1 MPEKEKKKRGRRP
14 KNNIIINNN
23 PNFETDKQLDN
34 LIVCLK
40 KKKDETTSEELNG
53 YSFSDSGVIESNVSV
68 NDKVNDGQVNALVND
83 VQVNALVNDNVSD
96 NPDAVS
102 AINAVSA
109 LNVIPDVIIPV
120 SENPKCIGK
129 MCWNCCHSYEF
140 ITCQAISK
148 YENDIFYTYGD
159 FCSNECVARYLFET
173 YHNNELWNKY
183 SLLNLYYNTS
193 SNKQNAIVKLAPNRL
208 SLRVFGGN
216 LTIEEYRENH
226 SYTFRDIKL
235 PPIIPINLNYYN
247 YDNNVKINKLNVLKL
262 YRTKPIVNKNNILNT
277 MNIDNDNDN

>member
-14 KNNIIINNN
+14 KNNIIVNTN
-23 PNFETDKQLDN
+23 PNFDTDKKLDN

-40 KKKDETTSEELNG
+40 KKKDETITDELNG
-53 YSFSDSGVIESNVSV
+53 YSFNDCGVNGENDASIV
-68 NDKVNDGQVNALVND
+68 NGENDLVNG
-83 VQVNALVNDNVSD
+83 LVNGLVNEVKGIVNGDNGLVNEVNGLVNEVNGD
-96 NPDAVS
+96 NGV
-102 AINAVSA
+102 
-109 LNVIPDVIIPV
+109 
-120 SENPKCIGK
+120 NPKCNIVK

-140 ITCQAISK
+140 LTCQAISK

-226 SYTFRDIKL
+226 SFTYRDIKL

-262 YRTKPIVNKNNILNT
+262 YRTKPIANKNNILNT
-277 MNIDNDNDN
+277 MNIDNDN